1 MHPAIAHTLSRLPM
15 LYSQALRPRQRDLA
29 VAVLACSALVAV
41 GCNPVAAIALV
52 LTWVEYLCQQRWT
65 MPDENPRATL
75 VRALACV
82 AFAWLSTATGMG
94 DAAWGL
100 GAFILVQ
107 TVLAL
112 RGTLQLRASFLR
124 DVAQASASVPA
135 HELLRA
141 CRNDR
146 TLVESWLAGE
156 AHLAVQ
162 AEAALQA
169 AGLRL
174 FRLRPPAPV
183 VGEGEGSAR

>member
-1 MHPAIAHTLSRLPM
+1 M
-15 LYSQALRPRQRDLA
+15 
-29 VAVLACSALVAV
+29 
-41 GCNPVAAIALV
+41 
-52 LTWVEYLCQQRWT
+52 
-65 MPDENPRATL
+65 
-75 VRALACV
+75 